1 MKGIYILVIELPVDA
16 EINTKRRKFALSKG
30 FYLYVGSAMNNMEA
44 RIKRHLSKSKKQHWH
59 IDFLL
64 DRARIK
70 AVFLAQTEA
79 KQECQLASQFARLQS
94 THNFGCSDCRCFSH
108 LFFGD
113 SENALRSSALQGFK
127 AIGLEPLEHT
137 I

>member
-1 MKGIYILVIELPVDA
+1 MKGIYILVIELPADG
-16 EINTKRRKFALSKG
+16 EINTLKKKFTLSKG
-30 FYLYVGSAMNNMEA
+30 FYMYVGSAMNNLEA
-44 RIKRHLSKSKKQHWH
+44 RVKRHLSKSKKQHWH

-79 KQECQLASQFARLQS
+79 KQECQLAGQFARLKS
-94 THNFGCSDCRCFSH
+94 AHNFGCSDCRCYSH
-108 LFFGD
+108 LFFGE
-113 SENALRSSALQGFK
+113 SESALRGSALQGFI
-127 AIGLEPLEHT
+127 AIGLEPLEQA